1 MLKFHFGKQ
10 RGPAM
15 KRGLIALLIT
25 TTAALGCSTGTKT
38 YKVRGTVSWKG
49 TPIEKGQIH
58 LYAEDNTTPPASA
71 PIIHGNFEMEAPPG
85 RKRVEI
91 YSQKQGEFD
100 KTMGASKIYNDIPPE
115 YNSNSKLRF
124 EVQPNNDNVLNLQLP
139 Q

>member
-1 MLKFHFGKQ
+1 
-10 RGPAM
+10 M
-15 KRGLIALLIT
+15 KHILIAICIT
-25 TTAALGCSTGTKT
+25 MVALGCSSGIKT

-49 TPIEKGQIH
+49 VPLEKGQIN
-58 LYAEDNTTPPASA
+58 LYPEDNSTPPVSA
-71 PIIHGNFEMEAPPG
+71 PITNGNFELQAPAG

-115 YNSNSKLRF
+115 YNSNSKLYF